1 MHDGFDLQNNL
12 APWAEIKC
20 RTLIFPSGC
29 QANQETRQVH
39 LNKAYII

>member
-12 APWAEIKC
+12 ALYEIKG

-29 QANQETRQVH
+29 QVNPETHQIR
-39 LNKAYII
+39 LNKACIM